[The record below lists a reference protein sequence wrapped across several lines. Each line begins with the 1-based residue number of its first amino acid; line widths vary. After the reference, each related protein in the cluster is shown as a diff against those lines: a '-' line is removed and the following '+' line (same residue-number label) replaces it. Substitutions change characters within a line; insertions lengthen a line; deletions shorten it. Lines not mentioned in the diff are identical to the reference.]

1 LPALAGRLGRRSTDT
16 GKLGSGREFDPPDC
30 NFPDCWMSV
39 FRLLQIAEP
48 GRRGHNVA
56 PFFIPYMWKVLPV
69 TQKPDQ
75 CLGEWIDRE
84 AIAEAMIPLI
94 GQLYRNNNVVT
105 SIHGRGL
112 INRSVI
118 AIMKAH
124 RFARH
129 RMADDAELSVHE
141 TFPILKAMSELKL
154 GAASVDLGKMV
165 AKFKAEGN
173 GRSIEDFVKAE
184 LAEVVGKQ
192 NGDARE
198 GTDVVLYGF
207 GRIGRLLARILIEK
221 TGGGDGLRLRAIV
234 VRKGAEND
242 LVKRASLLRR
252 DSVHG
257 PFDGTITI
265 DEENNTLT
273 ANGNLIQVIY
283 SNDPASIDYTQYGIK
298 NALLVDNT
306 GKWRDAEGLGQHL
319 KCPGI
324 DRVVLTAPG
333 KGALK
338 NIVHGINHSDIGAD
352 DKIISAA
359 SCTTNAIVPVLKAVN
374 DQYGIVNGHV
384 ETVHS
389 YTNDQNLIDNFHK
402 GSRRGRSAP
411 LNMVITET
419 GAATAAA
426 KALPVLKGKLTGN
439 AIRVPTPNVSM
450 AILNLNL
457 EKATTREEIN
467 EYLRQMA
474 MHSDLQKQIDF
485 VSSQEVVST
494 DFVGSR
500 HAGVVDAEATICND
514 NRVVLYVWYDNEF
527 GYSCQVVR
535 VMEDMAGVNPPAFP
549 R

>member
-1 LPALAGRLGRRSTDT
+1 
-16 GKLGSGREFDPPDC
+16 
-30 NFPDCWMSV
+30 
-39 FRLLQIAEP
+39 
-48 GRRGHNVA
+48 
-56 PFFIPYMWKVLPV
+56 MWKVSTV
-69 TQKPDQ
+69 TQKTDQ

-84 AIAEAMIPLI
+84 ALAEAMIPLI

-105 SIHGRGL
+105 SIYGRGV
-112 INRSVI
+112 IKRSVI
-118 AIMKAH
+118 GILKVH
-124 RFARH
+124 RFARQI
-129 RMADDAELSVHE
+129 DDAELSVHD
-141 TFPILKAMSELKL
+141 TFPILQVLSTLEL
-154 GAASVDLGKMV
+154 GAASVDLGRMAV
-165 AKFKAEGN
+165 KFKQEGN
-173 GRSIEDFVKAE
+173 GRSVEQFVREE

-192 NGDARE
+192 GGEKRQ

-207 GRIGRLLARILIEK
+207 GRIGRLLARIMIEK
-221 TGGGDGLRLRAIV
+221 SGGGEGLRLRAIV

-257 PFDGTITI
+257 PFNGTITI
-265 DEENNTLT
+265 DEENNTIL

-283 SNDPASIDYTQYGIK
+283 SNDPTSVDYTAYGIK
-298 NALLVDNT
+298 DAIVVDNT

-319 KCPGI
+319 KCPGVA
-324 DRVVLTAPG
+324 RVLLTAPG
-333 KGALK
+333 KGEIK
-338 NIVHGINHSDIGAD
+338 NIVHGINHGLITDE
-352 DKIISAA
+352 DKILSAA
-359 SCTTNAIVPVLKAVN
+359 SCTTNAIVPVLKAVY
-374 DQYGIVNGHV
+374 DKFGIAHGHV

-402 GSRRGRSAP
+402 GDRRGRSAA

-450 AILNLNL
+450 AILNLTL
-457 EKATTREEIN
+457 EKATSRDEIN
-467 EYLRQMA
+467 EYLRHMA
-474 MHSDLQKQIDF
+474 LHSELHKQIDF
-485 VSSQEVVST
+485 TNSPEVVST

-535 VMEDMAGVNPPAFP
+535 VLEDVAGVNPLSFP